1 MKPQKLAKALGPFL
15 FTAGITGYAVR
26 YSSLNKSEDNYGI
39 DSNGNSFK
47 SINDFW
53 KNRADKQWYKKQE
66 KYWDDQP
73 TTVEGVLGGYGST
86 S

>member
-15 FTAGITGYAVR
+15 FTVGITGYAAR
-26 YSSLNKSEDNYGI
+26 YSTLNKSEDQYGI

-53 KNRADKQWYKKQE
+53 KNRADK
-66 KYWDDQP
+66 
-73 TTVEGVLGGYGST
+73 
-86 S
+86 